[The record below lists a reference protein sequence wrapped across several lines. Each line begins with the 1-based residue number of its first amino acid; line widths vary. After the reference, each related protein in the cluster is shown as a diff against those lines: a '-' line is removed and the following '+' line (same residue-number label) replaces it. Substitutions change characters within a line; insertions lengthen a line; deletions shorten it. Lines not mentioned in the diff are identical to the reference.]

1 MGKAPIVGHH
11 GVAPGERAI
20 EQLLDAGI
28 VNVDKPKGPS
38 SHQVTAW
45 TRDIFGAEKA
55 GHLGT
60 LDPGVTG
67 VLLVGLGR
75 AVRGLDALL
84 LSDKEYV
91 CLMHLHQEVPKQ
103 KLHDTF
109 KIFVGEIFQ
118 TPPLRSAVKRQRRSR
133 TIYEIEV
140 LEIAGRSVLFR
151 VRCESGTYIRTLCV
165 DVGEALG
172 VGANMREL
180 RRTMSAGFSEKD
192 SHPLQEVKDA
202 WQAWKQSGDDKAL
215 RNILL
220 PMETLFER
228 MPKVTI
234 KDSAVD
240 AICHGASLAVVGVTR
255 ADASI
260 ASGGMVAMLT
270 AKGEAIALGRAMMNA
285 EGMAKTEEGI
295 AVKVERVL
303 MQPGTYPRMWKDKGI
318 LPK

>member
-1 MGKAPIVGHH
+1 MSKTPVIGHH
-11 GVAPGERAI
+11 GVAPEDRAI

-45 TRDIFGAEKA
+45 TRDIFGVEKA

-103 KLHDTF
+103 KLQDTF

-180 RRTMSAGFSEKD
+180 RRTTSAGFSEKD

-215 RNILL
+215 RKILL
-220 PMETLFER
+220 PMETLFDR

-240 AICHGASLAVVGVTR
+240 AICHGASLAVVGVVR

-260 ASGGMVAMLT
+260 ASGDMVAMLT
-270 AKGEAIALGRAMMNA
+270 AKGEAIALGRAMLSA
-285 EGMAKTEEGI
+285 EGMASVSEGI

-303 MQPGTYPRMWKDKGI
+303 MQPGTYPRLWKVRADE
-318 LPK
+318 